1 MGGPGPHS
9 LTIHMA
15 QGEIFTFRDVSLA
28 VSKSHVQALVSRDQW
43 NMGALTVELVSRN
56 VDDILSDV
64 VGASVITWDPV
75 NRTYVVA
82 DELIPGSG
90 FWIKA
95 IGDVVQLIPGDPIE
109 ENVRGPAE

>member
-1 MGGPGPHS
+1 MEHGRPYSENP
-9 LTIHMA
+9 
-15 QGEIFTFRDVSLA
+15 
-28 VSKSHVQALVSRDQW
+28 
-43 NMGALTVELVSRN
+43 VSRN

-64 VGASVITWDPV
+64 VGASVITWNPV

-82 DELIPGSG
+82 DELIPGLG

-109 ENVRGPAE
+109 ENVRGQAP

>member
-1 MGGPGPHS
+1 
-9 LTIHMA
+9 MA
-15 QGEIFTFRDVSLA
+15 
-28 VSKSHVQALVSRDQW
+28 
-43 NMGALTVELVSRN
+43 ALTVEPVSRN

-64 VGASVITWDPV
+64 AGASVMTWDPV

-82 DELIPGSG
+82 DELTPGSG